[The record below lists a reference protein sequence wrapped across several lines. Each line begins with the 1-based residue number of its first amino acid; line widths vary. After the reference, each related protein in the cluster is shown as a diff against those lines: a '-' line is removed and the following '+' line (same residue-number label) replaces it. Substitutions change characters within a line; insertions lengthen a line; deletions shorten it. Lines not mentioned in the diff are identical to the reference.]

1 MGYIFD
7 KKNTINR
14 SGINLGLVSVYTWWT
29 WDDLGFSQI
38 ILRSWAFNSLQPSH
52 LALIQWRRKI
62 CKKKHQ
68 NFHHFQGGHGVFYIK
83 MVIKQPPKI
92 SLKLNQLKGYLYVLN
107 QLKTTV
113 SEGLPLE
120 ATFQWAFHIAARL
133 PDIEK
138 RRLWPPSKRCCFMGT
153 PRRLT

>member
-1 MGYIFD
+1 MIWDFH
-7 KKNTINR
+7 R
-14 SGINLGLVSVYTWWT
+14 SSCDPEPSI
-29 WDDLGFSQI
+29 
-38 ILRSWAFNSLQPSH
+38 AFNLH
-52 LALIQWRRKI
+52 TWLLYNEEEKYA
-62 CKKKHQ
+62 KKHQ

-120 ATFQWAFHIAARL
+120 ATFQ
-133 PDIEK
+133 
-138 RRLWPPSKRCCFMGT
+138 
-153 PRRLT
+153 